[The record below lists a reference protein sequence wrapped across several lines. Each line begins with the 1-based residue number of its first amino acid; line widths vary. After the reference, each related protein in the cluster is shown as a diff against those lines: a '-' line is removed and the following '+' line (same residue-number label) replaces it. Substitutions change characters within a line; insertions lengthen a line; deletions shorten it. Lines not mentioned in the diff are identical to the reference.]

1 MFAFLKKIYFGLVSL
16 VKNASAR
23 FQMTKAGAPLEDKD
37 LDIQVDRPTIIK
49 FINLLRKI
57 GNREDYIRLVKRA
70 QKNYSPLNTA
80 SLSILIEV
88 LSPFT
93 NAGSPGHDFG
103 HARRDLLAA
112 FALATDKNVAT
123 YQPAEVLAG
132 IIAGAFHDI
141 GTAITPRYQD
151 SEWLGGHAE
160 VGAWL
165 FYELTDGILEKNLRL
180 LIAYAITSHTH
191 YLKTVECAD
200 GSKRDP
206 WYYELVEVEGK
217 KYGWA
222 VLACRFADRLDTNGC
237 TLAPRHLLANA
248 DVAES
253 PDQHDFSGSEF
264 YEINRKTIDVIVTPR
279 KAMIDIGNGK
289 TAPTAI
295 QHINNFAN
303 SNFGNSVYSRDDH
316 LFPTMSRLMGY
327 KVAQATDLG
336 LSFTPSIIV
345 VMTAFFVPSLIT
357 KKVRSFF
364 LRISRAPRFE
374 ESWAVLEKAFS
385 KLSREDL
392 ARWSY
397 LTDYMSYS
405 YDRLL
410 MVLKNTIV
418 ENSSVYTKPVLPLL
432 DDLIAEVS

>member
-23 FQMTKAGAPLEDKD
+23 FQMTKAGAPLGDKD
-37 LDIQVDRPTIIK
+37 LDIQVDRPTVIK

-70 QKNYSPLNTA
+70 QKNYSPLTTA
-80 SLSILIEV
+80 SLSILIEI

-103 HARRDLLAA
+103 HARRDLLSA

-180 LIAYAITSHTH
+180 LIAYAIASHTH
-191 YLKTVECAD
+191 FLETVECAD

-206 WYYELVEVEGK
+206 WYYELVEFEGK

-222 VLACRFADRLDTNGC
+222 VLACRFADRLDINGSTC
-237 TLAPRHLLANA
+237 MPRHLLANA
-248 DVAES
+248 DAIES
-253 PDQHDFSGSEF
+253 GNQDFSAGSF
-264 YEINRKTIDVIVTPR
+264 YDISRETIDLIVYPHPKTVEIQGK
-279 KAMIDIGNGK
+279 KAPSSM
-289 TAPTAI
+289 
-295 QHINNFAN
+295 QHLLNFAK

-316 LFPTMSRLMGY
+316 LFPTMSRLVGY

-336 LSFTPSIIV
+336 LSFTPSIIE
-345 VMTAFFVPSLIT
+345 VMAAIFVPSLIT